1 MQRDGEYMIDPD
13 GFAGEAP
20 VTVSCNMTGKNGQ
33 AGTIISHDSE
43 AKTLVKGYEERQSY
57 RRDIYYSMPQKQVV
71 ALMMLSGHCEQ
82 FIRYDC
88 HGSKLIKLK
97 VNHIE
102 PVAAWESR
110 SGEIM
115 TYWGGAKPGSGMCAC
130 GMTQSCDKPD
140 MICNCDADDY
150 EWRFDEGYLTDKETL
165 PVTKLYFGD
174 TGHQSEKKEE
184 KGYHTLGKLICYG
197 TQT

>member
-33 AGTIISHDSE
+33 AGTMISHDSE

-57 RRDIYYSMPQKQVV
+57 RRDIYYSMPQKQLVV
-71 ALMMLSGHCEQ
+71 LMMLSEHCEQ

-88 HGSKLIKLK
+88 LGSRLMNLTSAKIK
-97 VNHIE
+97 
-102 PVAAWESR
+102 PYGAWKSQ

-115 TYWGGAKPGSGMCAC
+115 TYWGGADHGSGMCAC
-130 GMTQSCDKPD
+130 SMTRSCDKPS
-140 MICNCDADDY
+140 MKCNCDANDY
-150 EWRFDEGYLTDKETL
+150 VWRFDEGYLTNKETL
-165 PVTKLYFGD
+165 PVTKVYFGD
-174 TGHQSEKKEE
+174 TGHPDER
-184 KGYHTLGKLICYG
+184 GYHTLGKLICYG